1 MTLETNCQRHWNR
14 LGITNTQALKAY
26 IQSIFSNHDHQKFV
40 MVDLYR
46 LVLPDWDNIQKVE
59 GYPEAGRELS
69 IFISEQFMQ
78 FDRKHHSD
86 CMPGGDWMNTGFSVN
101 SNLGSWEIS
110 LKNCRVIMK

>member
-1 MTLETNCQRHWNR
+1 MTLENKCRLHWKR

-26 IQSIFSNHDHQKFV
+26 IQSIFSKHDHQKNV

-69 IFISEQFMQ
+69 IFISKQFMQ
-78 FDRKHHSD
+78 FDRKYHPE
-86 CMPGGDWMNTGFSVN
+86 CMAGGAWMNTGFSVN
-101 SNLGSWEIS
+101 GNLGPWQIS
-110 LKNCRVIMK
+110 LKNCRAIMN